1 MTRNPQPLC
10 LRSLRDSNPVRLYEG
25 SEGGKKDGLGGE
37 WGGGCLSAIFI
48 PKCPWQVASLA
59 LAILFCLSDRRQQ
72 AHLVWPAEQ
81 SRLAPKIFHAVTSI

>member
-1 MTRNPQPLC
+1 MKE
-10 LRSLRDSNPVRLYEG
+10 VKEA
-25 SEGGKKDGLGGE
+25 KKMGWEENGE
-37 WGGGCLSAIFI
+37 GGCLSAIFI